1 MYTMSIQFDHNV
13 FQIGVGEKLALS
25 LDTSDTLVAL
35 VAIFLDAIASPST
48 YPCQWFIQS
57 VSQ

>member
-35 VAIFLDAIASPST
+35 VAILFIWNWIIWKEDFYLS
-48 YPCQWFIQS
+48 YWF
-57 VSQ
+57 